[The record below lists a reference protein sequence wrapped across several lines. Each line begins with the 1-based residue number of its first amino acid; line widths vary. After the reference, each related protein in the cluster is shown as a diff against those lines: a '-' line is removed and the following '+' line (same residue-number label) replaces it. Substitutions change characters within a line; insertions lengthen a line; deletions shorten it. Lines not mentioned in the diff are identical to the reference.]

1 MCDKCQSGYACALF
15 RVKSTH
21 CTNGEM
27 ALKKDFYS
35 EFENRYRGS
44 QELIR
49 DRLAIY
55 ENIARTC
62 SGTVL
67 DLGCGRGEWLSL
79 LEEWNIAAS
88 GVDLDKEMVDSCI
101 QRGLSVKCCDALEEL
116 KNCGNQSLGM
126 ITAFHLVE
134 HITFQFTIKLLEE
147 IKRVL
152 EPGGILI
159 MESPNS
165 ENLIVS
171 SNEFYIDPTHM
182 RPVPL
187 KLLHFTTEFMGF
199 AECTI
204 LRLHEKTDKNKLNP
218 TSIFDAISNVS
229 MDYAV
234 IATSGKNDEVIN
246 ILSKI
251 KANLMELTLETSCF
265 AYDEAINTRNK
276 QLNQQIIATNE
287 KINQHIMATDEKIN
301 QQIMASDE
309 KINQQIMASDEKIHK
324 LWLHCVATS
333 AEIASLKGSFS
344 WKVTFPLRLVSKYL
358 RKFVKV
364 FIKRNNKGRLIF
376 AANFTLKKI
385 KKTISSDSLPPE
397 LYRDAELLW
406 EYKQENQKKP

>member
-1 MCDKCQSGYACALF
+1 MCDKCQSGYTCALF

-21 CTNGEM
+21 CTNDEM

-35 EFENRYRGS
+35 KFENRYRGS

-79 LEEWNIAAS
+79 LEEWDIAAS

-101 QRGLSVKCCDALEEL
+101 QRGLSVKHCDALEEL
-116 KNCGNQSLGM
+116 KNYGNQSLGM

-134 HITFQFTIKLLEE
+134 HVPFQFTINLLEE

-204 LRLHEKTDKNKLNP
+204 LRLHGKTDKNKLNP

-229 MDYAV
+229 MDYAI
-234 IATSGKNDEVIN
+234 IATSDKNDEVIN
-246 ILSKI
+246 VLPEI
-251 KANLMELTLETSCF
+251 KANLMELTLEASCF

-276 QLNQQIIATNE
+276 QLNQQI
-287 KINQHIMATDEKIN
+287 MATDEKIN
-301 QQIMASDE
+301 QQIMAT
-309 KINQQIMASDEKIHK
+309 DEKIHK
-324 LWLHCVATS
+324 LWLHCVANS

-344 WKVTFPLRLVSKYL
+344 WKATFPLRLVSKYL
-358 RKFVKV
+358 RKFVKL

-376 AANFTLKKI
+376 AANFTPKKI
-385 KKTISSDSLPPE
+385 KKKISSDSLPPE

-406 EYKQENQKKP
+406 EYKQENQKKS

>member
-1 MCDKCQSGYACALF
+1 MCDKHQSGYICTYS
-15 RVKSTH
+15 RVDLTH
-21 CTNGEM
+21 YTKNEM
-27 ALKKDFYS
+27 ALKKGFYS

-55 ENIARTC
+55 KNIARTC
-62 SGTVL
+62 SGAVL

-79 LEEWNIAAS
+79 LKEWNIAAS

-101 QRGLSVKCCDALEEL
+101 QRGLNVKYCDVLEGL
-116 KNCGNQSLGM
+116 KNYGNQSLGM

-134 HITFQFTIKLLEE
+134 HVPFQFTFRLLEE

-159 MESPNS
+159 METPNS

-171 SNEFYIDPTHM
+171 SNEFYIDPTHI

-187 KLLHFTTEFMGF
+187 KLLHFTAEFMGF

-204 LRLHEKTDKNKLNP
+204 LRLHGKTDKNKLN
-218 TSIFDAISNVS
+218 TASIFNAISNVS

-251 KANLMELTLETSCF
+251 KANLLELTLESSCM
-265 AYDEAINTRNK
+265 AYDKAINTRNT
-276 QLNQQIIATNE
+276 QLNQQIIDTNE
-287 KINQHIMATDEKIN
+287 KLN
-301 QQIMASDE
+301 QQIIDT
-309 KINQQIMASDEKIHK
+309 NEKIHK
-324 LWLHCVATS
+324 LWLHCVANS
-333 AEIASLKGSFS
+333 AEIAALKGSFS
-344 WKVTFPLRLVSKYL
+344 WKLTFPFRFVSRCL
-358 RKFVKV
+358 RKFVKL
-364 FIKRNNKGRLIF
+364 FIKRNKKGRLIF

-385 KKTISSDSLPPE
+385 KKKISLDSLPPGL
-397 LYRDAELLW
+397 LYRDAQLLW

>member
-1 MCDKCQSGYACALF
+1 
-15 RVKSTH
+15 
-21 CTNGEM
+21 M
-27 ALKKDFYS
+27 ALKKGFYS

-55 ENIARTC
+55 KNIARTC
-62 SGTVL
+62 SGAVL

-79 LEEWNIAAS
+79 LKEWNIAAS

-101 QRGLSVKCCDALEEL
+101 QRGLNVKYCDVLEGL
-116 KNCGNQSLGM
+116 KNYGNQSLGM

-134 HITFQFTIKLLEE
+134 HVPFQFTFRLLEE

-159 MESPNS
+159 METPNS

-171 SNEFYIDPTHM
+171 SNEFYIDPTHI

-187 KLLHFTTEFMGF
+187 KLLHFTAEFMGF

-204 LRLHEKTDKNKLNP
+204 LRLHGKTDKNKLN
-218 TSIFDAISNVS
+218 TASIFNAISNVS

-251 KANLMELTLETSCF
+251 KANLLELTLESSCM
-265 AYDEAINTRNK
+265 AYDKAINTRNT
-276 QLNQQIIATNE
+276 QLNQQIIDTNE
-287 KINQHIMATDEKIN
+287 KLN
-301 QQIMASDE
+301 QQIIDTNE
-309 KINQQIMASDEKIHK
+309 KLNQQIIDTNEKLNQQIIDTNEKIHK
-324 LWLHCVATS
+324 LWLHCVANS
-333 AEIASLKGSFS
+333 AEIAALKGSFS
-344 WKVTFPLRLVSKYL
+344 WKLTFPFRFVSRCL
-358 RKFVKV
+358 RKFVKL
-364 FIKRNNKGRLIF
+364 FIKRNKKGRLIF

-385 KKTISSDSLPPE
+385 KKKISLDSLPPGL
-397 LYRDAELLW
+397 LYRDAQLLW